1 MGDVKRSVQQE
12 AIDKIEGAIAN
23 NVKQEATH
31 LQLDPTPKDAKK
43 ESDLVIA
50 GTPSVGENIVGKK
63 FKLKFEF
70 AEEQPEATKTK
81 DGTWLIESEFEF
93 QPLSPRKREMA
104 IWSFVELAKLFGTDS
119 LSTILKHAREDY
131 VTFIRFDDLM
141 SMLLLTLLGR
151 DPSESEHLQLGSG
164 TEAFM
169 ALLESNP
176 NLITEI
182 ESFLGIQDRI
192 SP

>member
-70 AEEQPEATKTK
+70 AEEQPEATETE